1 MEIEDLEMTFTFI
14 EDGGNSVTVMLKH
27 ANQTEDLERVPE
39 IVEKALDQM
48 ISEHRLQYPETA
60 KVKLE
65 FNCENFLD
73 DIDQDPPDLYNSLED
88 EYSEEN

>member
-14 EDGGNSVTVMLKH
+14 EDSGSSVTVMLKH
-27 ANQTEDLERVPE
+27 TNPLENLDRVPE
-39 IVEKALDQM
+39 IVAKSLNQM
-48 ISEHRLQYPETA
+48 ILENRLRYPESA

-73 DIDQDPPDLYNSLED
+73 QEDQEPPDLYNLSD
-88 EYSEEN
+88 NK